1 MGTWAWRNARDEQ
14 GTFFSG
20 QAWISTLKKLCKSQS
35 QCNACRENRMVNTKE
50 PLISHQVP
58 WQSVATDIFTLDE
71 EIYLVVTDY
80 YSRYFDFKRLR
91 DLKASVIN
99 QKTFSRQ
106 RIPAKM
112 VSDSGPNNNA
122 SREFAK
128 FANKIKSLSPRIKW
142 SRREDGSD
150 WK

>member
-1 MGTWAWRNARDEQ
+1 
-14 GTFFSG
+14 
-20 QAWISTLKKLCKSQS
+20 
-35 QCNACRENRMVNTKE
+35 MVNTKE
-50 PLISHQVP
+50 PLISQQVP

-80 YSRYFDFKRLR
+80 YSRYFEFKRLR
-91 DLKASVIN
+91 DLKASVII

-128 FANKIKSLSPRIKW
+128 FANKIKSLSPSIKW

-150 WK
+150 

>member
-1 MGTWAWRNARDEQ
+1 
-14 GTFFSG
+14 
-20 QAWISTLKKLCKSQS
+20 
-35 QCNACRENRMVNTKE
+35 MVNTKE

-58 WQSVATDIFTLDE
+58 WQSAATDIFTLDE
-71 EIYLVVTDY
+71 EIYLVVADY
-80 YSRYFDFKRLR
+80 YSRYFEIKRLR
-91 DLKASVIN
+91 DLKASVII
-99 QKTFSRQ
+99 QRMKATFSRQ

-150 WK
+150 